1 MKNKKI
7 IIIVGLIISLIIIFL
22 IIHPS
27 VLRTPPLSR
36 GGWNTNQIEPKA
48 LSEKNIKV
56 FLTVQDKKYE
66 AIIKEGGTVFEAM
79 KKIQDESSS
88 TNPFSFKYKE
98 NPGLGSFITEI
109 NNVVGSPGKY
119 WIYYVNDKKAS
130 VGVSTYVLKEG
141 DLINWNQEGI

>member
-36 GGWNTNQIEPKA
+36 GGINTEIVPKA
-48 LSEKNIKV
+48 LSEKNVKV
-56 FLTVQDKKYE
+56 FLTVQEKKYE
-66 AIIKEGGTVFEAM
+66 TEVKESGTVFEVM

-88 TNPFSFKYKE
+88 ANPFSFKYTE
-98 NPGLGSFITEI
+98 NPNLGVFINEI
-109 NNVVGSPGKY
+109 NGLKGGGDGY
-119 WIYYVNDKKAS
+119 WIYYVNGIEAN
-130 VGVSTYVLKEG
+130 VGISNYKIKNG
-141 DLINWNQEGI
+141 DIISWKYEK

>member
-36 GGWNTNQIEPKA
+36 GGINAQID
-48 LSEKNIKV
+48 SEAPSPNNIKT

-66 AIIKEGGTVFEAM
+66 TNIREGETVFEVM
-79 KKIQDESSS
+79 KKIQDES
-88 TNPFSFKYKE
+88 NDKIPFSFKYTE
-98 NPGLGSFITEI
+98 NPNLGVFINEI
-109 NNVVGSPGKY
+109 NGQVGGNDGY
-119 WIYYVNDKKAS
+119 WIYYVDGVEAG
-130 VGVSTYVLKEG
+130 VGISNYKVKNG
-141 DLINWNQEGI
+141 DQISWKYEK